1 MKKFKQL
8 KQQLNEDA
16 YMDGGALGQWPTPN
30 STRSAFSDFG
40 VHRVEHDEQLK
51 RIQAFLHAFT
61 GREYL
66 EPRAALSLLR
76 VKLNLA
82 GIDFDFSNK
91 TKIETGTSMSFKLK
105 RFGGVFGKSP
115 TTPHNEF
122 ETTDGFDGILNG
134 DHLLLTVT
142 LEEAPSGLYKLNAR
156 IIKQSNTASENNT
169 TNKTSKLD

>member
-16 YMDGGALGQWPTPN
+16 YMDGGALGGFPAQN

-40 VHRVEHDEQLK
+40 VHRVEHNEQLK
-51 RIQAFLHAFT
+51 RIEAFVHAFT
-61 GREYL
+61 SREYL

-82 GIDFDFSNK
+82 GFDFNFDNK
-91 TKIETGTSMSFKLK
+91 TPINTDTPIVFKLT
-105 RFGGVFGKSP
+105 RFGGTFGKSL

-122 ETTDGFDGILNG
+122 ETTDGFEGILNG
-134 DHLLLTVT
+134 DRLALNVMIKNN
-142 LEEAPSGLYKLNAR
+142 PSGLYKLDIQIDRQGKN
-156 IIKQSNTASENNT
+156 QETQNNT
-169 TNKTSKLD
+169 IKIN

>member
-40 VHRVEHDEQLK
+40 VHRVEHNEQLK
-51 RIQAFLHAFT
+51 RIQAFVHAFT
-61 GREYL
+61 SREYL

-82 GIDFDFSNK
+82 GFDFDFNNK
-91 TKIETGTSMSFKLK
+91 TPINTDTPITFKLN
-105 RFGGVFGKSP
+105 RFGGTFGKTP

-122 ETTDGFDGILNG
+122 ETTDGFQGILNG
-134 DHLLLTVT
+134 DHLVLNVMIKNN
-142 LEEAPSGLYKLNAR
+142 PSGLYKLD
-156 IIKQSNTASENNT
+156 IQIDKQSKNQETQNNT
-169 TNKTSKLD
+169 IKIN

>member
-16 YMDGGALGQWPTPN
+16 YMDGGALGGFPAQN

-40 VHRVEHDEQLK
+40 VHRVEHNEQLK
-51 RIQAFLHAFT
+51 RIEAFVHAFT
-61 GREYL
+61 SREYL

-82 GIDFDFSNK
+82 GFDFNFDNK
-91 TKIETGTSMSFKLK
+91 TPINTDTPIVFKLT
-105 RFGGVFGKSP
+105 RFGGTFGKSL

-122 ETTDGFDGILNG
+122 ETTDGFEGILNG
-134 DHLLLTVT
+134 DRLALNVMIKNN
-142 LEEAPSGLYKLNAR
+142 PSGLYKLD
-156 IIKQSNTASENNT
+156 IKIDRQGKNQEIQNNT
-169 TNKTSKLD
+169 IKIN

>member
-40 VHRVEHDEQLK
+40 VHRVEHNEQLK
-51 RIQAFLHAFT
+51 RIEAFVHAFT
-61 GREYL
+61 SREYL

-82 GIDFDFSNK
+82 GFDFNFDKK
-91 TKIETGTSMSFKLK
+91 TPINTDTPITFKLT
-105 RFGGVFGKSP
+105 RFGGTFGKLPS
-115 TTPHNEF
+115 TPHDKF
-122 ETTDGFDGILNG
+122 VTTDGFEDILNG
-134 DHLLLTVT
+134 DHLVLNVMIKNN
-142 LEEAPSGLYKLNAR
+142 PSGLYKLDIQIAR
-156 IIKQSNTASENNT
+156 EPKNQETQNNT
-169 TNKTSKLD
+169 FKIN

>member
-40 VHRVEHDEQLK
+40 VHRVEYNEQLK
-51 RIQAFLHAFT
+51 RIQAFVHAFT
-61 GREYL
+61 SREYL

-82 GIDFDFSNK
+82 GFDFNFDKK
-91 TKIETGTSMSFKLK
+91 TPINTDTPIVFKLT
-105 RFGGVFGKSP
+105 RFGGTFGKSP
-115 TTPHNEF
+115 TTPHDEF
-122 ETTDGFDGILNG
+122 ETTDGFEDILNG
-134 DHLLLTVT
+134 DQLALNVMIKNN
-142 LEEAPSGLYKLNAR
+142 PSGLYKLDIQIDRQGKN
-156 IIKQSNTASENNT
+156 QETQNNT
-169 TNKTSKLD
+169 IKID

>member
-16 YMDGGALGQWPTPN
+16 YMDGGALGGFPAQN

-40 VHRVEHDEQLK
+40 VHRVEHNEQLK
-51 RIQAFLHAFT
+51 RIEAFVHAFT
-61 GREYL
+61 SREYL

-82 GIDFDFSNK
+82 GFDFNFDNK
-91 TKIETGTSMSFKLK
+91 TPINTDTPIVFKLT
-105 RFGGVFGKSP
+105 RFGGTFGKSP

-122 ETTDGFDGILNG
+122 ETTDGFEGILNG
-134 DHLLLTVT
+134 DRLALNVMIKNN
-142 LEEAPSGLYKLNAR
+142 PSGLYKLDIQIDRQGKN
-156 IIKQSNTASENNT
+156 QETQNNT
-169 TNKTSKLD
+169 IKIN

>member
-40 VHRVEHDEQLK
+40 VHRVEYNEQLK
-51 RIQAFLHAFT
+51 RIQAFVHAFT
-61 GREYL
+61 SREYL

-82 GIDFDFSNK
+82 GFDFNFDKK
-91 TKIETGTSMSFKLK
+91 TPINTDTPIVFKLT
-105 RFGGVFGKSP
+105 RFGGTFGKSL
-115 TTPHNEF
+115 TTPHDEF
-122 ETTDGFDGILNG
+122 ETTDGFEDILNG
-134 DHLLLTVT
+134 DQLALNVMIKNN
-142 LEEAPSGLYKLNAR
+142 PSGLYKLDIQIDRQGKN
-156 IIKQSNTASENNT
+156 QETQNNT
-169 TNKTSKLD
+169 IKID